1 MGNINTK
8 RVINYLEER
17 IKEQNDKIFKQERNL
32 EVLTNELNKIQHI
45 LKNQDSLTLKEL
57 SIKDKIIFIGNENN
71 RELYLNEKDKLIQ
84 HPLSLWF

>member
-17 IKEQNDKIFKQERNL
+17 IKEQNNKIFKQEENIKI
-32 EVLTNELNKIQHI
+32 LTNELNKVQHR

-57 SIKDKIIFIGNENN
+57 SIKDKIIFIGVENN

-84 HPLSLWF
+84 HPPSLWF